1 MTKAAT
7 SVFWF
12 GVYLVALGVALVVV
26 PNVPLSLFGM
36 PQPDEPWIRV
46 AGMLALLLG
55 YYYVQCAR
63 AELRPFFQLTIPAR
77 GAVIVFFAAFVA
89 LGFAKPTLLL
99 FGLFDIA
106 GAIWT
111 IIALRAEPPAVS
123 PRGAPPTR

>member
-12 GVYLVALGVALVVV
+12 GLYLVALGLTLVVV
-26 PNVPLSLFGM
+26 PNVPLSIFGM
-36 PQPDEPWIRV
+36 PPADEPWIRV

-63 AELRPFFQLTIPAR
+63 AELRRFFELTIGAR
-77 GAVIVFFAAFVA
+77 VAVIVFFAAFVA

-99 FGLFDIA
+99 FGTVDIA

-111 IIALRAEPPAVS
+111 ALALRADAAA
-123 PRGAPPTR
+123 RA

>member
-12 GVYLVALGVALVVV
+12 GVYLVALGVTLVVV
-26 PNVPLSLFGM
+26 PNVPLSIFGM

-55 YYYVQCAR
+55 YYYIQCAR
-63 AELRPFFQLTIPAR
+63 AELRPFFELTIPAR

-99 FGLFDIA
+99 FGLVDVV

-111 IIALRAEPPAVS
+111 TLALRGEPPAVS
-123 PRGAPPTR
+123 LRDAPPPQ

>member
-1 MTKAAT
+1 MTKAAK

-12 GVYLVALGVALVVV
+12 GLYLLALGVTLVVV
-26 PNVPLSLFGM
+26 PNFPLSLFGM
-36 PQPDEPWIRV
+36 PPADEPWIRV

-63 AELRPFFQLTIPAR
+63 AELRRFFELTIGAR
-77 GAVIVFFAAFVA
+77 GAVIVFFAVFVA

-99 FGLFDIA
+99 FGMADVV

-111 IIALRAEPPAVS
+111 TLALRAEPRPVS
-123 PRGAPPTR
+123 LRGAPPTR

>member
-1 MTKAAT
+1 MTKAAR
-7 SVFWF
+7 SVFTF
-12 GVYLVALGVALVVV
+12 GVYLVALGLTLVVA

-36 PQPDEPWIRV
+36 PAPDEPWIRV

-63 AELRPFFQLTIPAR
+63 AELRRFFELTVGAR
-77 GAVIVFFAAFVA
+77 FAVIVFFAAFVA

-99 FGLFDIA
+99 FGTVDIV

-111 IIALRAEPPAVS
+111 ALALRADA
-123 PRGAPPTR
+123 AAQA

>member
-1 MTKAAT
+1 MSKAAT

-12 GVYLVALGVALVVV
+12 GLYLIALGATLVLI

-36 PQPDEPWIRV
+36 PPPDEPWIRV
-46 AGMLALLLG
+46 AGMLVLLLA

-63 AELRPFFQLTIPAR
+63 AGLRRFFELTIPAR

-89 LGFAKPTLLL
+89 LGFAQPTLLL
-99 FGLFDIA
+99 FGIVDIG

-111 IIALRAEPPAVS
+111 TIALRADAAAS
-123 PRGAPPTR
+123 AARSASGR

>member
-1 MTKAAT
+1 MSKAAT

-12 GVYLVALGVALVVV
+12 GVYLVALGATLVVV

-36 PQPDEPWIRV
+36 PPPDEPWIRV
-46 AGMLALLLG
+46 AGMLVLLLA
-55 YYYVQCAR
+55 YYYIQCAR
-63 AELRPFFQLTIPAR
+63 AGLRRFFELTIPAR

-99 FGLFDIA
+99 FGLVDIV

-111 IIALRAEPPAVS
+111 VIALRAEAAVPAATS
-123 PRGAPPTR
+123 ASGR

>member
-1 MTKAAT
+1 MTKAAK
-7 SVFWF
+7 SVFTF
-12 GVYLVALGVALVVV
+12 GVYLVALGVTLVVA

-36 PQPDEPWIRV
+36 PTPDEPWIRV

-63 AELRPFFQLTIPAR
+63 AEIRRFFELTVRAR
-77 GAVIVFFAAFVA
+77 FAVIVFFAAFVA

-99 FGLFDIA
+99 FGAVDVV

-111 IIALRAEPPAVS
+111 ALALRADAAA
-123 PRGAPPTR
+123 RA

>member
-55 YYYVQCAR
+55 YYYIQCAR
-63 AELRPFFQLTIPAR
+63 AELRPFFELTVPAR
-77 GAVIVFFAAFVA
+77 GAVIVFFATFVA
-89 LGFAKPTLLL
+89 FGFAKPTLLL
-99 FGLFDIA
+99 FGLVDVA

-111 IIALRAEPPAVS
+111 TLALRAEPPAVS
-123 PRGAPPTR
+123 LRDAPPTR

>member
-1 MTKAAT
+1 MSKAAR

-12 GVYLVALGVALVVV
+12 GLYLVALGVTLVVV

-63 AELRPFFQLTIPAR
+63 AELRRFFELTVPAR
-77 GAVIVFFAAFVA
+77 VAVIAFFAAFVA

-99 FGLFDIA
+99 FGLVDVA

-111 IIALRAEPPAVS
+111 TTALRAERPPVS
-123 PRGAPPTR
+123 LRGGSG

>member
-55 YYYVQCAR
+55 YYYIQCAR
-63 AELRPFFQLTIPAR
+63 AELRPFFELTIPAR

-99 FGLFDIA
+99 FGLVDVA

-111 IIALRAEPPAVS
+111 TLALRGEPPAVS
-123 PRGAPPTR
+123 LRGAPPAR

>member
-1 MTKAAT
+1 MTKAAR
-7 SVFWF
+7 SVLVF
-12 GVYLVALGVALVVV
+12 GLYLVALGLTLVVV
-26 PNVPLSLFGM
+26 PNIPLSMFGM

-55 YYYVQCAR
+55 YYYVQSAR
-63 AELRPFFQLTIPAR
+63 AELRRFFELTIPAR

-99 FGLFDIA
+99 FGLVDIV

-111 IIALRAEPPAVS
+111 ALALRVDAAAHP
-123 PRGAPPTR
+123 

>member
-1 MTKAAT
+1 MTKAAR

-12 GVYLVALGVALVVV
+12 GIYLVALGVTLVVV

-36 PQPDEPWIRV
+36 PPPDEPWIRV

-63 AELRPFFQLTIPAR
+63 AELRPFFALTIPAR

-99 FGLFDIA
+99 FGRAQGRTGAA
-106 GAIWT
+106 GLAARRTPST
-111 IIALRAEPPAVS
+111 ITS
-123 PRGAPPTR
+123 APTI

>member
-12 GVYLVALGVALVVV
+12 GVYLVALGVTLVVV

-46 AGMLALLLG
+46 AGMLALLIG
-55 YYYVQCAR
+55 YYYIQCAR
-63 AELRPFFQLTIPAR
+63 AELRRFFELTIGAR

-99 FGLFDIA
+99 FGLVDLV
-106 GAIWT
+106 GAVWT
-111 IIALRAEPPAVS
+111 TLALRAERPPVS
-123 PRGAPPTR
+123 LPSARPTR

>member
-1 MTKAAT
+1 VSRAAT

-12 GVYLVALGVALVVV
+12 GLYLVALGVTLVVV

-63 AELRPFFQLTIPAR
+63 GELRRFFELTIGAR

-99 FGLFDIA
+99 FGLVDVV

-111 IIALRAEPPAVS
+111 TLALRAEGPPVS
-123 PRGAPPTR
+123 LRGGSG

>member
-1 MTKAAT
+1 MNKAAA

-12 GVYLVALGVALVVV
+12 GLYLVALGVTLVVV

-63 AELRPFFQLTIPAR
+63 ADLRRFFELTVPAR
-77 GAVIVFFAAFVA
+77 GAVIVFFATFVA

-99 FGLFDIA
+99 FGLVDVA

-111 IIALRAEPPAVS
+111 TLALRAERPAVS
-123 PRGAPPTR
+123 LRGAPPTR

>member
-12 GVYLVALGVALVVV
+12 GLYLVALGVTLVVV

-46 AGMLALLLG
+46 AGMLALLIG

-63 AELRPFFQLTIPAR
+63 AELRHFLELTVPAR
-77 GAVIVFFAAFVA
+77 AAVIVFFAAFVA
-89 LGFAKPTLLL
+89 LGLAKPTLLL
-99 FGLFDIA
+99 FGLVDIA

-111 IIALRAEPPAVS
+111 ITALRAQPPPVAQPAV
-123 PRGAPPTR
+123 PPTR